1 MNGGSLDD
9 ALGKC
14 QEVIRLNRKRKSEE
28 MDSDASAIIASN
40 EPAPQLLLPS
50 LHCHLHLNETI
61 LLRHVAHVLRGKG
74 AYLLSIFCFGGSF
87 LHSYGY

>member
-28 MDSDASAIIASN
+28 MDSDASAIIASK
-40 EPAPQLLLPS
+40 ETCTPIAVAVSSLPS
-50 LHCHLHLNETI
+50 AFE
-61 LLRHVAHVLRGKG
+61 
-74 AYLLSIFCFGGSF
+74 
-87 LHSYGY
+87 